1 MVRAMNDFYLE
12 KEEPVKSCLMAL
24 REIILKYDQ
33 RIAETWKY
41 RMPIFCYNGKMF
53 CYVWVHKKTG
63 MPYLG
68 IVEGRKIDH
77 PLLVQEKRSRM
88 KIMFIDPAKD
98 LPVKTIYTIL
108 KMARACY
115 KE

>member
-1 MVRAMNDFYLE
+1 MVSEITDFYLQ

-24 REIILKYDQ
+24 REIILKYDK
-33 RIAETWKY
+33 RITETWKY

-68 IVEGRKIDH
+68 IVEGRKISH
-77 PLLVQEKRSRM
+77 PLLLQEKRSRM

-98 LPVKTIYTIL
+98 LPVKTIHTIL
-108 KMARACY
+108 TMARTNY